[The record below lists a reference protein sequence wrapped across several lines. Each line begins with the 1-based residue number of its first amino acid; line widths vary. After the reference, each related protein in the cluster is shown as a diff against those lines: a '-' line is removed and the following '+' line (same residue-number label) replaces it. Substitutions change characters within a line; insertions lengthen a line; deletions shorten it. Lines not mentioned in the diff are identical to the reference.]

1 MKRIIIL
8 LLSIWMGITAY
19 ALNKQTLAD
28 TLTAYAKSKAYVGNV
43 NVQRVR
49 VRNQLVWVYTNG
61 TLGQLSLTPNDVRE
75 LRLLVSQVVLGNNQ
89 GKVTLYTGDYE
100 IGELVTSLYRH
111 RAKNARYTLPATT
124 QWVTNTSRPYTAKQG
139 LEGKHIALW
148 GSHGQYYHQPSE
160 SWRWQRAKV
169 WSTVE
174 DLYTTSYTMPFLV
187 PMLENA
193 GAVVVQPRERD
204 TQVREVVVDDEA
216 AEPLCK
222 VDGVK
227 CKGDEQWVI
236 GEGKGWGEDEDGV
249 LLEGEN
255 PFERGG
261 YLVEAR
267 GNEAKGNETKGER
280 REARGNEAR
289 GERLEAKGER
299 REARYIPE
307 LEEGDYAVYVS
318 YKTLPNSTSKAQ
330 YTVVHKGQKTTFS
343 VNQKMGGGTW
353 VYLGTFAFDGDKE
366 KNYVSV
372 APVGNGKEV
381 VTTDAVKF
389 GGGMGNVARYKQ
401 PDSYENVKSSNTLP
415 DEQVIVDSVQYLEEL
430 AQNQANAVT
439 SGLPRYIE
447 AARYWMQYAGIPDSI
462 YNYTNSKNDY
472 VDDYASRGIWVN
484 YLAGGSAANPK
495 QAGLNIPLHM
505 SLAFH
510 TDAGVKKDMIGTL
523 IIYKDHDDEKCKT
536 YPTGKSRILNRD
548 LADYMQT
555 QIVEDMRALYA
566 PEWTRRQLDN
576 SSYAEVRHPKVPAVL
591 LELLSHQNM
600 TDMQY
605 GLDPRVRF
613 TISRAMYKS
622 ILRFMHEQYGTEYV
636 VQPLPVQQMAM
647 SILGEKAK
655 GDEAIEVS
663 WEATEDVLEPTAV
676 PSYYI
681 VYTRTDEGDWDNG
694 VRVNS
699 NEYRWT
705 PEPGKRYDICVAA
718 GNAGGLSMK
727 SEVLTAYIAP
737 EERGRVLIVNGFTR
751 VSGPEWW
758 SDSIYGGIRPMS
770 HAVPYGKG
778 VNYIGEVYD
787 YDSRNEWVT
796 DDNCGWGMCHSD
808 HMDHPS
814 VGNTFDYPVMHGK
827 VLQKMGY
834 SYVTTSVAAVNSI
847 AGYDAVDVILGK
859 QKTTVLGK
867 DTSFHCM
874 PANLR
879 RALTNYLQAGGR
891 LLLSGAYIASDMTS
905 EEDKAFVKEQLHY
918 EFRTTHASKTGKLR
932 VERMLKKGNY
942 SFRTEPNDTMLH
954 TENADG
960 TYPAEGGVVVAR
972 FQEANVAAAIGYGAP
987 QKSTDFSGTPQARGE
1002 RLEAKGERRE
1012 ARGEKTLCWSIMLES
1027 AYEFE
1032 ALYRESME
1040 WVMR

>member
-19 ALNKQTLAD
+19 ALNKQALAD
-28 TLTAYAKSKAYVGNV
+28 TLTAYAKSKAYVGDV

-148 GSHGQYYHQPSE
+148 GSHGQYFHQPSE

-193 GAVVVQPRERD
+193 GAIVVQPRERD

-236 GEGKGWGEDEDGV
+236 GDGKGWGEDEDGV
-249 LLEGEN
+249 LMEGEN

-267 GNEAKGNETKGER
+267 GN
-280 REARGNEAR
+280 
-289 GERLEAKGER
+289 RLEAKGER
-299 REARYIPE
+299 LKAKGERLEVKGERLEVKGERLEARYIPE

-353 VYLGTFAFDGDKE
+353 VYLGTFAFGNDPA

-389 GGGMGNVARYKQ
+389 GGGMGSVARYKQ

-415 DEQVIVDSVQYLEEL
+415 DEQVIVDSLQYLEEL

-495 QAGLNIPLHM
+495 QAGLNIPVHM

-510 TDAGVKKDMIGTL
+510 TDAGVKKDVIGTL

-555 QIVEDMRALYA
+555 QIVEDMRTLYA

-600 TDMQY
+600 TDMKY

-613 TISRAMYKS
+613 VISRAMYKS

-636 VQPLPVQQMAM
+636 VQPLPVNSMEMRMEQGVRSQE
-647 SILGEKAK
+647 SGHIT
-655 GDEAIEVS
+655 VT
-663 WEATEDVLEPTAV
+663 WEATEDKLEPTAV

-699 NEYRWT
+699 NKYRWK

-727 SEVLTAYIAP
+727 SEVLTAYVAP
-737 EERGRVLIVNGFTR
+737 EEKGRVLIVNGFDR

-758 SDSIYGGIRPMS
+758 SDSIYGGIRPNS

-814 VGNTFDYPVMHGK
+814 VGNTFDYPTMHGR
-827 VLQKMGY
+827 VLAEMGY
-834 SYVTTSVAAVNSI
+834 SYVSTSVAAVDSI
-847 AGYDAVDVILGK
+847 ADYDAVDVILGK
-859 QKTTVLGK
+859 QKTVIMGK

-874 PANLR
+874 PTNLQH
-879 RALTNYLQAGGR
+879 ALTHYLQHGGR
-891 LLLSGAYIASDMTS
+891 LLLSGAHIASDMQS
-905 EEDKAFVKEQLHY
+905 DEDKAFIKNQLHY
-918 EFRTTHASKTGKLR
+918 EFRCTHASRTGKVR
-932 VERMLKKGNY
+932 IERQLPRGNY
-942 SFRTEPNDTMLH
+942 TFRTEPNEEQLH

-960 TYPAEGGVVVAR
+960 IYPAEDGIVVAR
-972 FQEANVAAAIGYGAP
+972 FPEANVAAAIAHDASEADGA
-987 QKSTDFSGTPQARGE
+987 
-1002 RLEAKGERRE
+1002 
-1012 ARGEKTLCWSIMLES
+1012 KTLCWSFMLES

-1032 ALYRESME
+1032 ELYRESME

>member
-1 MKRIIIL
+1 
-8 LLSIWMGITAY
+8 MGITAY

-28 TLTAYAKSKAYVGNV
+28 TLTAYAKSKAYVGSV

-49 VRNQLVWVYTNG
+49 VKNQLVWVYTNG
-61 TLGQLSLTPNDVRE
+61 TLGQLSLTPGDVQE

-111 RAKNARYTLPATT
+111 RAKNARYTLPAATP
-124 QWVTNTSRPYTAKQG
+124 WVSNTSRPYTAKQG
-139 LEGKHIALW
+139 LDGKHIALW

-174 DLYTTSYTMPFLV
+174 DLYTSSYTMPYLV

-204 TQVREVVVDDEA
+204 TQTYEQVVDDEA
-216 AEPLCK
+216 AEPLCM
-222 VDGVK
+222 VDGVW
-227 CKGDEQWVI
+227 CMVYGQWEI

-249 LLEGEN
+249 LMEGEN

-261 YLVEAR
+261 YLVEAI
-267 GNEAKGNETKGER
+267 GER
-280 REARGNEAR
+280 REAKEAK
-289 GERLEAKGER
+289 GERQEAKGER
-299 REARYIPE
+299 REVVYTPE

-330 YTVVHKGQKTTFS
+330 YTVVHKGQKTTYS

-353 VYLGTFAFDGDKE
+353 LYLGTFAFDGDRE
-366 KNYVSV
+366 TNYVSV

-401 PDSYENVKSSNTLP
+401 PDSYENVPSSKQLP
-415 DEQVIVDSVQYLEEL
+415 AESDVQMIDSAEL
-430 AQNQANAVT
+430 LAYQANAVT

-462 YNYTNSKNDY
+462 YNYTCSKNDY

-484 YLAGGSAANPK
+484 YLAGGSAANPR
-495 QAGLNIPLHM
+495 QAGLKIPLHAC
-505 SLAFH
+505 LAFH
-510 TDAGVKKDMIGTL
+510 TDAGVKDEVVGTL
-523 IIYKDHDDEKCKT
+523 MIYKDHDDEKCKT
-536 YPTGKSRILNRD
+536 YPTGKSRLLNRD

-576 SSYAEVRHPKVPAVL
+576 SSYAEARHPKVPAVL

-600 TDMQY
+600 TDMKY

-613 TISRAMYKS
+613 AVSRAIYKS
-622 ILRFMHEQYGTEYV
+622 ILRFVHEQYGTDYI

-647 SILGEKAK
+647 RLEQGTKNKEQGQITVA
-655 GDEAIEVS
+655 
-663 WEATEDVLEPTAV
+663 WQATEDILEPTAS
-676 PSYYI
+676 PTYYI

-727 SEVLTAYIAP
+727 SEVLSAYIAP
-737 EERGRVLIVNGFTR
+737 EEKGRILIVNGFTR

-758 SDSIYGGIRPMS
+758 NDSIYGGIRPMS

-787 YDSRNEWVT
+787 YDSRNEWKT

-808 HMDHPS
+808 HMDHPT

-827 VLQKMGY
+827 VLAEMGY
-834 SYVTTSVAAVNSI
+834 SYVSTSVAALDSI
-847 AGYDAVDVILGK
+847 AGYDAVDAILGK

-879 RALTNYLQAGGR
+879 HALTHYLQHGGR

-905 EEDKAFVKEQLHY
+905 KEEKAFAKEQLHY

-932 VERMLKKGNY
+932 VERLLRKGNY
-942 SFRTEPNDTMLH
+942 SFRTEPNETMLH

-960 TYPAEGGVVVAR
+960 IYPTAGGIVVAR
-972 FQEANVAAAIGYGAP
+972 FPETNVAAAIGYRAP
-987 QKSTDFSGTPQARGE
+987 QKSADFSGTPQA
-1002 RLEAKGERRE
+1002 KGEA

-1027 AYEFE
+1027 VEEFDT
-1032 ALYRESME
+1032 LYKESIE
-1040 WVMR
+1040 WVMAPLVR

>member
-1 MKRIIIL
+1 
-8 LLSIWMGITAY
+8 MGVSAY
-19 ALNKQTLAD
+19 AIDKQALAD
-28 TLTAYAKSKAYVGNV
+28 TLTAYARSKAYVSEV
-43 NVQRVR
+43 EVQRLR
-49 VRNQLVWVYTNG
+49 VKNQLVWVYTNG
-61 TLGQLSLTPNDVRE
+61 TLGQLSLTPTDVRD
-75 LRLLVSQVVLGNNQ
+75 LRLLVSQMVLGHNQ

-111 RAKNARYTLPATT
+111 RAKNARYTLPAATP
-124 QWVTNTSRPYTAKQG
+124 WVSNTSRPYTAKQG
-139 LEGKHIALW
+139 LDGKHIALW
-148 GSHGQYYHQPSE
+148 GSHGQYYHQGSE
-160 SWRWQRAKV
+160 SWRWQRAKI
-169 WSTVE
+169 WTTVE
-174 DLYTTSYTMPFLV
+174 DLYTSSYTMPYLV

-204 TQVREVVVDDEA
+204 TQTYEQVVDDEA
-216 AEPLCK
+216 AEPLCM

-227 CKGDEQWVI
+227 SIGDGQWEI

-249 LLEGEN
+249 LMEGEN

-261 YLVEAR
+261 YLVEV
-267 GNEAKGNETKGER
+267 T
-280 REARGNEAR
+280 
-289 GERLEAKGER
+289 EAKGER
-299 REARYIPE
+299 RSAPQKSADFSGTPQAKGERREVVYTPE

-330 YTVVHKGQKTTFS
+330 YTVMHKGQKTTYS

-353 VYLGTFAFDGDKE
+353 LYLGTFAFDGDRE
-366 KNYVSV
+366 TNYVSV

-401 PDSYENVKSSNTLP
+401 PDSYENVPSSKQLP
-415 DEQVIVDSVQYLEEL
+415 AESDVQMIDSAEL
-430 AQNQANAVT
+430 LAYQANAVT

-462 YNYTNSKNDY
+462 YNYTCSKNDY

-484 YLAGGSAANPK
+484 YLAGGSAANPR
-495 QAGLNIPLHM
+495 QAGLKIPLHAC
-505 SLAFH
+505 LAFH
-510 TDAGVKKDMIGTL
+510 TDAGVKDEVVGTL
-523 IIYKDHDDEKCKT
+523 MIYKDHDDEKCKT
-536 YPTGKSRILNRD
+536 YPTGKSRILARD

-576 SSYAEVRHPKVPAVL
+576 SSYAEARHPKVPAVL

-600 TDMQY
+600 TDMKY

-613 TISRAMYKS
+613 AVSRAIYKS
-622 ILRFMHEQYGTEYV
+622 ILRFVHEQYGTDYI

-647 SILGEKAK
+647 RMEQGTKNKEQGQITVA
-655 GDEAIEVS
+655 
-663 WEATEDVLEPTAV
+663 WQATEDILEPTAS
-676 PSYYI
+676 PTYYI
-681 VYTRTDEGDWDNG
+681 VYTRTGEGDWDNG

-727 SEVLTAYIAP
+727 SEVLSAYIAP
-737 EERGRVLIVNGFTR
+737 EEKGRILIVNGFTR

-758 SDSIYGGIRPMS
+758 TDSIYGGIRPMS

-787 YDSRNEWVT
+787 YDSRNEWKT

-808 HMDHPS
+808 HMDHPT

-827 VLQKMGY
+827 VLAEMGY
-834 SYVTTSVAAVNSI
+834 SYVSTSVAALDSI

-859 QKTTVLGK
+859 QKTYIMGR

-874 PANLR
+874 PTNLR
-879 RALTNYLQAGGR
+879 HALTHYLQHGGR
-891 LLLSGAYIASDMTS
+891 LLLSGAHIASDMTS
-905 EEDKAFVKEQLHY
+905 TEEQAFVKEQLHY

-932 VERMLKKGNY
+932 VERLLRKGNY
-942 SFRTEPNDTMLH
+942 SFRTEPNDTVLH

-960 TYPAEGGVVVAR
+960 IYPTAGGIVVAR
-972 FQEANVAAAIGYGAP
+972 FPETNVAAAIGY
-987 QKSTDFSGTPQARGE
+987 
-1002 RLEAKGERRE
+1002 EAKGDE

-1027 AYEFE
+1027 VEEFDT
-1032 ALYRESME
+1032 LYKESIE
-1040 WVMR
+1040 WVMAPLVR